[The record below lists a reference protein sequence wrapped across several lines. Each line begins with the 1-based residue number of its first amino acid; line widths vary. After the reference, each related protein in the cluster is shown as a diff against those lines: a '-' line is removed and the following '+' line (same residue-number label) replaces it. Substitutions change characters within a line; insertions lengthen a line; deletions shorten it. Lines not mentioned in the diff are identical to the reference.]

1 MRNHTPRGQQR
12 DKPFR
17 DALRMEAALAEKGEL
32 TPAQPGSVRYAAR
45 KLLERAGEETAAFR
59 EAADRLDGK
68 VPQAMVGDDEHPPVV
83 PENVSDLDAGR
94 ALSFILRKALIAKN
108 NADG

>member
-1 MRNHTPRGQQR
+1 
-12 DKPFR
+12 
-17 DALRMEAALAEKGEL
+17 MEAALAENGEP
-32 TPAQPGSVRYAAR
+32 TPAQPGSIRYAAR

-68 VPQAMVGDDEHPPVV
+68 VPQAMVGDEEHPPVV

-94 ALSFILRKALIAKN
+94 ALSFILRKALNAKN
-108 NADG
+108 NAEG